1 MSKKIKSWYSSH
13 SQDTYVKKAQKENYR
28 SRACYKLEEI
38 DKKYKLI
45 KPNLNILD
53 LGSSPGSWCQYMMR
67 KGNNVN
73 IIAIDLIDMLPI
85 RGVKFI
91 NMDIYSVREYMQNQ
105 EYSSNFNL
113 VTSDIAPNITG
124 MKTIDTPAMIN
135 IAEEVREIALSL
147 LCESGNLLVKLFNS
161 RDSEDFISDTKRF
174 FRDVVTLKPKAS
186 RSKSSE
192 IYMLALEYKTIK
204 V

>member
-147 LCESGNLLVKLFNS
+147 LLSL
-161 RDSEDFISDTKRF
+161 IH
-174 FRDVVTLKPKAS
+174 
-186 RSKSSE
+186 
-192 IYMLALEYKTIK
+192 I
-204 V
+204 